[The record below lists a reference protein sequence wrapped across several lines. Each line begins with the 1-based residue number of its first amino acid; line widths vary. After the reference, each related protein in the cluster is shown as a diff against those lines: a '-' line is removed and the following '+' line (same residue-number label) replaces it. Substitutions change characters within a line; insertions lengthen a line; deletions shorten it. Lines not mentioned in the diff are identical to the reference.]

1 MSPEHEKL
9 AQSISE
15 LPQLM
20 SDVGDSLRR
29 EMREGFVNVTAR
41 LDRIN
46 TKVDHQNALM
56 ETAFRPLRKPK
67 I

>member
-1 MSPEHEKL
+1 MSPDYEKL

-20 SDVGDSLRR
+20 SGVGDSLRH
-29 EMREGFVNVTAR
+29 EMREGFAVVIER

-46 TKVDHQNALM
+46 TELDRQNALM
-56 ETAFRPLRKPK
+56 EAAFRPLRKRKP
-67 I
+67 

>member
-29 EMREGFVNVTAR
+29 EMREGFAGLTAR

-46 TKVDHQNALM
+46 AKLDYQNALM
-56 ETAFRPLRKPK
+56 ETAFRPPRKPK
-67 I
+67 V